1 MLLCIS
7 KMQRLLSLILL
18 SLLPLHAVAAEPPIE
33 EPDTMLH
40 IGSVEVT
47 SIKQGTTLRGKAIA
61 ATLIDAL
68 MAERNHI
75 SALKD
80 ASEIVPNFYIPDY
93 GSRMTTSV
101 YVRGLGARI
110 DQPVVGMNVDNVPV
124 MTKEGYDFE
133 MVDIERIEILR
144 GPQSTLYGRNT
155 MGGVVNIYTLSPFN
169 WQGIRL
175 GVEYGSGNTIK
186 AKASTYQKI
195 LPNLATSLSAY
206 YTHTDGFFENLH
218 TGKTCDREQQGGG
231 RFKLAWRSDR
241 WKIENTLAFSLTEQG
256 GYPYAYAGEDIVDE
270 EGKPIIANGE
280 ICYNDPCGYERFEVS
295 DGLTVRYDA
304 PKFSVSSITSYRF
317 HDDKMTLDQ
326 DFTPLSYFTLVQ
338 AREEHTAT
346 EEIVIRSKD
355 GENRIYNWLCG
366 VFGFFKHC
374 DMNAPVQFKRT
385 GIEELIIKNASGSSG
400 IDLTFDNDELLFDSR
415 FDIPTWGVAAYHES
429 SVTLGKFHLTAG
441 IRFDYERARLDY
453 LCASDA
459 KGQFGLSPITPD
471 RFDGRLHNDF
481 FEVLPRVTATVRFDA
496 RNSLY
501 ASVSKGYKAGGFNTQ
516 MFSEVQQARLMKQ
529 MGVAMNRMSVDEIV
543 RYKPEWSWNYEVGA
557 HTATA
562 GGRLVA
568 EAALFYID
576 CRDQQLT
583 VFPEGQTTGRMM
595 TNAGKTRSFG
605 AEMSAR
611 VSPFKKFDVS
621 LSYGYTNARF
631 VEFRSG
637 KSDYA
642 GQYVPY
648 APQHTAAARAT
659 YEIAIPTRWLEQ
671 ITLGVG
677 YKGVGPIFWNEENTL
692 KQNYYSLLDASV
704 RFSARHYSLEV
715 WGRNLTGADYAV
727 FHFESISH
735 PFLQKGRPRTFGVT
749 LNINL

>member
-1 MLLCIS
+1 M
-7 KMQRLLSLILL
+7 RRAYFLIIAL
-18 SLLPLHAVAAEPPIE
+18 LLPLWAVAVEPSIE
-33 EPDTMLH
+33 EPDTVLH
-40 IGSVEVT
+40 VGSVEVT

-68 MAERNHI
+68 MTERNRI
-75 SALKD
+75 TALKD

-93 GSRMTTSV
+93 GSRMTSSV

-110 DQPVVGMNVDNVPV
+110 DTPVVGMNVDNVPV

-169 WQGIRL
+169 YQGVRI
-175 GVEYGSGNTIK
+175 GAEYGSGNTLK
-186 AKASTYQKI
+186 ARLSYYHRCTDR
-195 LPNLATSLSAY
+195 LAAAVSGY
-206 YTHTDGFFENLH
+206 YTRSNGLFENLH
-218 TGKTCDREQQGGG
+218 TGRMCDREQQGGG
-231 RFKLAWRSDR
+231 RFKLAWRGDR
-241 WKIENTLAFSLTEQG
+241 LKIENTLAFSLTEQG
-256 GYPYAYAGEDIVDE
+256 GYPYAYAGEDIVDGNGE
-270 EGKPIIANGE
+270 TVIANGE
-280 ICYNDPCGYERFEVS
+280 ISYNDPCGYERVEVS
-295 DGLTVRYDA
+295 DGVTVRYDA
-304 PKFSVSSITSYRF
+304 PKFSLSSITSYRY

-346 EEIVIRSKD
+346 QEVVIRSKED
-355 GENRIYNWLCG
+355 GQQYNWLCG
-366 VFGFFKHC
+366 VFGFFKQS

-385 GIEELIIKNASGSSG
+385 GIEELIINNASGSSG
-400 IDLTFDNDELLFDSR
+400 IPLTFNNEELLFDSR
-415 FDIPTWGVAAYHES
+415 FDMPTWGVAAYHES
-429 SVTLGKFHLTAG
+429 SLTLGKFLLTAG
-441 IRFDYERARLDY
+441 VRVDYERARLDFD
-453 LCASDA
+453 CQSDA
-459 KGQFGLSPITPD
+459 EGMFGVSPITPD
-471 RFDGRLHNDF
+471 VYRGRLYNDF
-481 FEVLPRVTATVRFDA
+481 LEVLPKVTATVRFDA

-529 MGVAMNRMSVDEIV
+529 MGVAMHRLSIDDIV
-543 RYKPEWSWNYEVGA
+543 AYKPEYSWNYELGA

-562 GGRLVA
+562 DGRFVA

-605 AEMSAR
+605 GEISAKA
-611 VSPFKKFDVS
+611 SPFENFDVS

-631 VEFRSG
+631 VEFRNG

-648 APQHTAAARAT
+648 APQHTAAARAN
-659 YEIAIPTRWLEQ
+659 YEIKIPTRWLES

-677 YKGVGPIFWNEENTL
+677 YKGVGPIYWNEENTL
-692 KQNYYSLLDASV
+692 RQNYYSLLEGSV
-704 RFSARHYSLEV
+704 RFAGKHYAVEV
-715 WGRNLTGADYAV
+715 WGRNLTNTRYAV

-735 PFLQKGRPRTFGVT
+735 PFLQMGRPRTFGVT
-749 LNINL
+749 LSINL

>member
-1 MLLCIS
+1 
-7 KMQRLLSLILL
+7 MQRILIFIIVL
-18 SLLPLHAVAAEPPIE
+18 LLPVMRVVAAEPPIE
-33 EPDTMLH
+33 EPDTLLH

-80 ASEIVPNFYIPDY
+80 ASEVVPNFYIPDY

-110 DQPVVGMNVDNVPV
+110 DQPVVGMNIDNVPI

-169 WQGIRL
+169 WQGVRL
-175 GVEYGSGNTIK
+175 GVEYGSGNTLK

-195 LPNLATSLSAY
+195 LSNLATAVSAH
-206 YTHTDGFFENLH
+206 YTRTDGLFENLH
-218 TGKTCDREQQGGG
+218 TGKMCDTEQQGGG
-231 RFKLAWRSDR
+231 RFKLAWRGER
-241 WKIENTLAFSLTEQG
+241 WHIENTLAFSLTKQG
-256 GYPYAYAGEDIVDE
+256 GYPYAYAGEDIVDAQGE
-270 EGKPIIANGE
+270 SIIANGE
-280 ICYNDPCGYERFEVS
+280 IRYNDPCGYERVEVS
-295 DGLTVRYDA
+295 DGVTVRYDT
-304 PKFSVSSITSYRF
+304 PKFSVSSITSYRY

-326 DFTPLSYFTLVQ
+326 DFTPLSYFTLIQ

-346 EEIVIRSKD
+346 EEIVLRSKE
-355 GENRIYNWLCG
+355 GAHGAYSWLCG
-366 VFGFFKHC
+366 VFGFFKQS

-385 GIEELIIKNASGSSG
+385 GIEELIIKNASGYSG
-400 IDLTFDNDELLFDSR
+400 VDLVFENEELLFDSR
-415 FDIPTWGVAAYHES
+415 FNMPTWGVAAYHES
-429 SVTLGKFHLTAG
+429 SLTLGKFLLTAG
-441 IRFDYERARLDY
+441 VRFDYERARLDY
-453 LCASDA
+453 RCASDA
-459 KGQFGLSPITPD
+459 HGMFGVAPITPD
-471 RFDGRLHNDF
+471 NFGDRLYNSF
-481 FEVLPRVTATVRFDA
+481 FEILPKVTATVRFDA

-501 ASVSKGYKAGGFNTQ
+501 ASVAKGYKAGGFNTQ
-516 MFSEVQQARLMKQ
+516 MFSEVQQSRLMKQ
-529 MGVAMNRMSVDEIV
+529 MGVAMHRMSIDEIV
-543 RYKPEWSWNYEVGA
+543 AYKPEYSWNYEVGA

-562 GGRLVA
+562 DGRFVA

-605 AEMSAR
+605 GEMSAR
-611 VSPFKKFDVS
+611 VSPFKNFDVS

-648 APQHTAAARAT
+648 APQHTSAARAT
-659 YEIAIPTRWLEQ
+659 YEIAIPTRWLER
-671 ITLGVG
+671 IVLGVG
-677 YKGVGPIFWNEENTL
+677 YKGVGPIYWNEENSL

-704 RFSARHYSLEV
+704 RLAGPHYSVEV
-715 WGRNLTGADYAV
+715 WGRNLTGAEYAV

-735 PFLQKGRPRTFGVT
+735 PFLQMGRPRMFGVT

>member
-1 MLLCIS
+1 
-7 KMQRLLSLILL
+7 MQRVLLLIAFML
-18 SLLPLHAVAAEPPIE
+18 SAMCAVAAEPPVGE
-33 EPDTMLH
+33 LDTVLH

-47 SIKQGTTLRGKAIA
+47 SIKQGATLRGKAIA

-80 ASEIVPNFYIPDY
+80 ASEVVPNFYIPDY

-124 MTKEGYDFE
+124 LIKEGYDFE

-169 WQGIRL
+169 WQGVKL
-175 GVEYGSGNTIK
+175 GVEYGSGNTLK
-186 AKASTYQKI
+186 ARASTYQKI
-195 LPNLATSLSAY
+195 LPNLATAVSAY
-206 YTHTDGFFENLH
+206 YTRTDGFFENLN
-218 TGKTCDREQQGGG
+218 TGKNCDTEQQGGG
-231 RFKLAWRSDR
+231 RFKLAWRGDR
-241 WKIENTLAFSLTEQG
+241 WHIENTLAFSLTKQG
-256 GYPYAYAGEDIVDE
+256 GYPYAYAGEDILDAQ
-270 EGKPIIANGE
+270 GKQIISNGE
-280 ICYNDPCGYERFEVS
+280 ISYNDPCSYERVEVS
-295 DGLTVRYDA
+295 DGVTVRYDA
-304 PKFSVSSITSYRF
+304 PKFSVSSITSYRY

-338 AREEHTAT
+338 AREEHAAT
-346 EEIVIRSKD
+346 EEVVLRSKE
-355 GENRIYNWLCG
+355 GAHGKYNWLCG
-366 VFGFFKHC
+366 AFGFFKHS

-385 GIEELIIKNASGSSG
+385 GIEELIIKNASGTSG
-400 IDLTFDNDELLFDSR
+400 IPLIFDNEELLFDSY
-415 FDIPTWGVAAYHES
+415 FDMPTWGVAAYHES
-429 SVTLGKFHLTAG
+429 SLTLGKFLLTAG
-441 IRFDYERARLDY
+441 VRFDYERARLDY
-453 LCASDA
+453 RCESDA
-459 KGQFGLSPITPD
+459 RGMFGVAPISPD
-471 RFDGRLHNDF
+471 NFADRLHNSF
-481 FEVLPRVTATVRFDA
+481 FEILPKVTATVRFDA

-501 ASVSKGYKAGGFNTQ
+501 ASVAKGYKAGGFNTQ
-516 MFSEVQQARLMKQ
+516 MFSEVQQSRLMKQ
-529 MGVAMNRMSVDEIV
+529 MGVAMHRLSIDEIV
-543 RYKPEWSWNYEVGA
+543 AYKPEYSWNYEVGA

-562 GGRLVA
+562 DGRFVA

-605 AEMSAR
+605 GEMSAR
-611 VSPFKKFDVS
+611 VSPFKNFDVS

-659 YEIAIPTRWLEQ
+659 YEIAIPTRWLER

-677 YKGVGPIFWNEENTL
+677 YKGVGPIYWNEENSL

-704 RFSARHYSLEV
+704 RLAGPHYSVEV
-715 WGRNLTGADYAV
+715 WGRNLTGAEYAV

-735 PFLQKGRPRTFGVT
+735 PFLQMGRPRTFGVT
-749 LNINL
+749 LSINL

>member
-1 MLLCIS
+1 MRRIYFLVVV
-7 KMQRLLSLILL
+7 M
-18 SLLPLHAVAAEPPIE
+18 LLPLCAVAVEPPVE
-33 EPDTMLH
+33 EPDTTLR

-47 SIKQGTTLRGKAIA
+47 SIKQGSALRGKAIA
-61 ATLIDAL
+61 MTLLDAE
-68 MAERNHI
+68 MTERNRI
-75 SALKD
+75 TALKD

-93 GSRMTTSV
+93 GSRMTLSV

-169 WQGIRL
+169 YQGVKI
-175 GVEYGSGNTIK
+175 GAEYGSGNTMK
-186 AKASTYQKI
+186 LRASIYQKI
-195 LPNLATSLSAY
+195 LPDLATAVSGY
-206 YTHTDGFFENLH
+206 YTRSDGFFENIH
-218 TGKTCDREQQGGG
+218 TGRTCDREQQGGG

-241 WKIENTLAFSLTEQG
+241 VKVENTLAFSLTEQG
-256 GYPYAYAGEDIVDE
+256 GYPYAYAGEDIVNDKGE
-270 EGKPIIANGE
+270 TVIANGE
-280 ICYNDPCGYERFEVS
+280 IRYNDPCGYERVEVS
-295 DGLTVRYDA
+295 DGVTVRYDA
-304 PKFSVSSITSYRF
+304 SKFTLSSITSYRY

-338 AREEHTAT
+338 ARKEHTAT
-346 EEIVIRSKD
+346 QEVVIRSKEED
-355 GENRIYNWLCG
+355 GKIYNWLCG
-366 VFGFFKHC
+366 AFGFFKQS
-374 DMNAPVQFKRT
+374 DMNAPVQFKST
-385 GIEELIIKNASGSSG
+385 GIEELIVENASGSSG
-400 IDLTFDNDELLFDSR
+400 IPLTFDNDELLFDSR
-415 FDIPTWGVAAYHES
+415 FDMPTWGVAAYHES
-429 SVTLGKFHLTAG
+429 SVTLGKFYLTAG
-441 IRFDYERARLDY
+441 VRVDYERARLDFD
-453 LCASDA
+453 CQSDA
-459 KGQFGLSPITPD
+459 EGRFGNAPIKPD
-471 RFDGRLHNDF
+471 VYRGRLHNDF
-481 FEVLPRVTATVRFDA
+481 FEILPKVTATVRFDA

-516 MFSEVQQARLMKQ
+516 MFSEVQQSRLMKQ
-529 MGVAMNRMSVDEIV
+529 MGVAMNRLSIDEIV
-543 RYKPEWSWNYEVGA
+543 TYKPEYSWNYEVGA
-557 HTATA
+557 HAATA
-562 GGRLVA
+562 DGRLVA

-605 AEMSAR
+605 GEISAKA
-611 VSPFKKFDVS
+611 SPFEKFDVS

-648 APQHTAAARAT
+648 APQHTAAARAN
-659 YEIAIPTRWLEQ
+659 YEIEIPTKWLER

-677 YKGVGPIFWNEENTL
+677 YKGVGPIYWNEENTL
-692 KQNYYSLLDASV
+692 RQDYYSLLEGSV
-704 RFSARHYSLEV
+704 RFAGPHYAVEL
-715 WGRNLTGADYAV
+715 WGRNLTNTRYAV

-735 PFLQKGRPRTFGVT
+735 PFLQMGRPRTFGAT
-749 LNINL
+749 LSINL

>member
-1 MLLCIS
+1 MIAL
-7 KMQRLLSLILL
+7 
-18 SLLPLHAVAAEPPIE
+18 LLPTLRAVAAEPPIAE
-33 EPDTMLH
+33 LDTLLH

-61 ATLIDAL
+61 ATLIDNL
-68 MAERNHI
+68 MAEQNRI
-75 SALKD
+75 TALKD

-93 GSRMTTSV
+93 GSRMTSSV

-169 WQGIRL
+169 YQGVRI
-175 GVEYGSGNTIK
+175 GAEYGSGNTLK
-186 AKASTYQKI
+186 ARVSYYHRCTER
-195 LPNLATSLSAY
+195 LAAAVSGY
-206 YTHTDGFFENLH
+206 YTRSGGLFENLP
-218 TGKTCDREQQGGG
+218 TGRMCDSEQQGGG
-231 RFKLAWRSDR
+231 RFKLAWRGDR
-241 WKIENTLAFSLTEQG
+241 LKIENTLAFSLTEQG

-270 EGKPIIANGE
+270 NGETIIANGE
-280 ICYNDPCGYERFEVS
+280 IRYNDPCGYERVEVN
-295 DGLTVRYDA
+295 DGVTVRYDA
-304 PKFSVSSITSYRF
+304 SKFSLSSITSYRY

-338 AREEHTAT
+338 AREEHAAT
-346 EEIVIRSKD
+346 QEVVIRSKED
-355 GENRIYNWLCG
+355 GQRYNWLCG
-366 VFGFFKHC
+366 AFGFFKQS

-385 GIEELIIKNASGSSG
+385 GIDELIIKNASGTSG
-400 IDLTFDNDELLFDSR
+400 IPLTFDNDELLFDSR

-429 SVTLGKFHLTAG
+429 SLMLGKFLLTAG
-441 IRFDYERARLDY
+441 VRVDYERARLDFD
-453 LCASDA
+453 CQSDA
-459 KGQFGLSPITPD
+459 QGKFGVTSITPD
-471 RFDGRLHNDF
+471 IYRGRLHNAF
-481 FEVLPRVTATVRFDA
+481 FEILPKMTATVRFDA

-501 ASVSKGYKAGGFNTQ
+501 ASISKGYKAGGFNTQ

-529 MGVAMNRMSVDEIV
+529 MGVAMHRLSIDEIV
-543 RYKPEWSWNYEVGA
+543 AYKPEYSWNYEVGA
-557 HTATA
+557 HAATA
-562 GGRLVA
+562 DGRLVA
-568 EAALFYID
+568 EAAIFYID

-605 AEMSAR
+605 GEISAKA
-611 VSPFKKFDVS
+611 SPFKNFDVS

-648 APQHTAAARAT
+648 APQHTAAARAN
-659 YEIAIPTRWLEQ
+659 YEIEIPTRWLEK
-671 ITLGVG
+671 IILGVG
-677 YKGVGPIFWNEENTL
+677 YKGVGPIYWNEENTL
-692 KQNYYSLLDASV
+692 RQDYYSLLDGSV
-704 RFSARHYSLEV
+704 RFVGPHYAIEL
-715 WGRNLTGADYAV
+715 WGRNLANTEYAV

-749 LNINL
+749 LSINL

>member
-1 MLLCIS
+1 
-7 KMQRLLSLILL
+7 MQRVTLSILFVLLSLQTT
-18 SLLPLHAVAAEPPIE
+18 AAEPPIE
-33 EPDTMLH
+33 ELDTLLH

-47 SIKQGTTLRGKAIA
+47 SIKQGSTLRGKAIA
-61 ATLIDAL
+61 ATLIDAE
-68 MAERNHI
+68 MAERNHV

-80 ASEIVPNFYIPDY
+80 ASEVVPNFYIPDY

-169 WQGIRL
+169 WQGVKL
-175 GVEYGSGNTIK
+175 GVEYGSGNTMK
-186 AKASTYQKI
+186 ARASVYQKI
-195 LPNLATSLSAY
+195 LPNLATAVSAY
-206 YTHTDGFFENLH
+206 YTRTDGFFENLH
-218 TGKTCDREQQGGG
+218 TGKNCDTEQQGGG
-231 RFKLAWRSDR
+231 RFKLAWRGER
-241 WKIENTLAFSLTEQG
+241 WHIENTLAFSLTKQG
-256 GYPYAYAGEDIVDE
+256 GYPYAYAGEDIVDAQGE
-270 EGKPIIANGE
+270 PIIANGE
-280 ICYNDPCGYERFEVS
+280 IRYNDPCGYERMEVS
-295 DGLTVRYDA
+295 DGVTVRYDA
-304 PKFSVSSITSYRF
+304 PKFSVSSITSYRY

-326 DFTPLSYFTLVQ
+326 DFTPLSYFTLIQ

-346 EEIVIRSKD
+346 EEIVLRSKE
-355 GENRIYNWLCG
+355 GVHGKYNWLCG
-366 VFGFFKHC
+366 ALGFFKHC
-374 DMNAPVQFKRT
+374 DMSAPVQFKRT

-400 IDLTFDNDELLFDSR
+400 IPLTFDNEELLFDSK
-415 FDIPTWGVAAYHES
+415 FDMPTWGVAAYHES
-429 SVTLGKFHLTAG
+429 SLTLGKFLLTAG
-441 IRFDYERARLDY
+441 VRFDYERARLDY
-453 LCASDA
+453 RCASDA
-459 KGQFGLSPITPD
+459 HGMFGVAPITPD
-471 RFDGRLHNDF
+471 NFGDRLYNSF
-481 FEVLPRVTATVRFDA
+481 FEILPKVTATVRFDA

-501 ASVSKGYKAGGFNTQ
+501 ASVAKGYKAGGFNTQ

-529 MGVAMNRMSVDEIV
+529 MGVAMHRMSIDEIV
-543 RYKPEWSWNYEVGA
+543 AYKPEYSWNYEVGA

-562 GGRLVA
+562 DGRFVA

-605 AEMSAR
+605 GEMSAR
-611 VSPFKKFDVS
+611 VSPFKNFDVS

-648 APQHTAAARAT
+648 APQHTSAARAT
-659 YEIAIPTRWLEQ
+659 YEIAIPTRWLER
-671 ITLGVG
+671 IVLGVG
-677 YKGVGPIFWNEENTL
+677 YKGVGPIYWNEENSL

-704 RFSARHYSLEV
+704 RLAGPHYSVEV
-715 WGRNLTGADYAV
+715 WGRNLTGAEYAV

-735 PFLQKGRPRTFGVT
+735 PFLQMGRPRMFGVT
-749 LNINL
+749 LSINL

>member
-1 MLLCIS
+1 MIIAL
-7 KMQRLLSLILL
+7 
-18 SLLPLHAVAAEPPIE
+18 LLPLWAVAVEPPVE
-33 EPDTMLH
+33 EPDTVLH
-40 IGSVEVT
+40 VGSVEVT

-61 ATLIDAL
+61 ATLIDVL
-68 MAERNHI
+68 MTERNRI
-75 SALKD
+75 TALKD

-93 GSRMTTSV
+93 GSRMTSSV

-110 DQPVVGMNVDNVPV
+110 DTPVVGMNVDNVPV

-169 WQGIRL
+169 YQGVKL
-175 GVEYGSGNTIK
+175 GVEYGSGNTLK
-186 AKASTYQKI
+186 ARASVYQKI
-195 LPNLATSLSAY
+195 KPNLAAAVSGY
-206 YTHTDGFFENLH
+206 YTRSDGMFENLH
-218 TGKTCDREQQGGG
+218 TSRNCDREQQGGG

-241 WKIENTLAFSLTEQG
+241 LKIENALAFSLTEQG
-256 GYPYAYAGEDIVDE
+256 GYPYAYAGEDIVNDRGE
-270 EGKPIIANGE
+270 TVIANGE
-280 ICYNDPCGYERFEVS
+280 IRYNDPCGYERVEVS
-295 DGLTVRYDA
+295 DGVTVRYDA
-304 PKFSVSSITSYRF
+304 PKFSLSTITSYRY

-346 EEIVIRSKD
+346 QEVVIRSKEDD
-355 GENRIYNWLCG
+355 GGAYGWLCG
-366 VFGFFKHC
+366 VFGFFKQT
-374 DMNAPVQFKRT
+374 DMHAPVQFKRT

-400 IDLTFDNDELLFDSR
+400 IPLTFDNEELLFDSR
-415 FDIPTWGVAAYHES
+415 FDMPTWGVAAYHES
-429 SVTLGKFHLTAG
+429 SLTLGKLLLTAG
-441 IRFDYERARLDY
+441 VRVDYERARLDFD
-453 LCASDA
+453 CQSDA
-459 KGQFGLSPITPD
+459 EGMFGVSPITPD
-471 RFDGRLHNDF
+471 IYQGRLYNDF
-481 FEVLPRVTATVRFDA
+481 LEVLPKVTATVRFDA

-529 MGVAMNRMSVDEIV
+529 MGVAMHRLSIDEIV
-543 RYKPEWSWNYEVGA
+543 AYKPEYSWNYELGA
-557 HTATA
+557 HIATA
-562 GGRLVA
+562 DGRFVA

-605 AEMSAR
+605 GEISAKS
-611 VSPFKKFDVS
+611 SPFEKFDVS

-631 VEFRSG
+631 VEFRNG
-637 KSDYA
+637 ESDYA

-648 APQHTAAARAT
+648 APQHTAAARAN
-659 YEIAIPTRWLEQ
+659 YEIEIPTRWLER
-671 ITLGVG
+671 IVLGVG
-677 YKGVGPIFWNEENTL
+677 YKGVGPIYWNEENSL
-692 KQNYYSLLDASV
+692 RQNYYSLLDGSV
-704 RFSARHYSLEV
+704 RFEGEHYTVEL
-715 WGRNLTGADYAV
+715 WGRNLTNTRYAV

-735 PFLQKGRPRTFGVT
+735 PFLQMGRPRTFGVT
-749 LNINL
+749 LSINL

>member
-1 MLLCIS
+1 M
-7 KMQRLLSLILL
+7 ILPAL
-18 SLLPLHAVAAEPPIE
+18 RVVAAEPPIE
-33 EPDTMLH
+33 EPDTLLH

-47 SIKQGTTLRGKAIA
+47 SIKQGATLRGKPIA

-80 ASEIVPNFYIPDY
+80 ASEVVPNFYIPDY
-93 GSRMTTSV
+93 GSRMTSSV

-169 WQGIRL
+169 WQGVRL
-175 GVEYGSGNTIK
+175 GVEYGSGNTLK
-186 AKASTYQKI
+186 VKASTYQKI
-195 LPNLATSLSAY
+195 LPDLAAAVSAY
-206 YTHTDGFFENLH
+206 YTRSDGFFENLH
-218 TGKTCDREQQGGG
+218 TGKKCDWEQQGGG
-231 RFKLAWRSDR
+231 RFKLAWRSER
-241 WKIENTLAFSLTEQG
+241 VKIENTLAFSVTRQG
-256 GYPYAYAGEDIVDE
+256 GYPYAYAGEDIVDA
-270 EGKPIIANGE
+270 EGETVIARGE
-280 ICYNDPCGYERFEVS
+280 IRYNDPCGYERVEVS
-295 DGLTVRYDA
+295 DGVTVRYDA
-304 PKFSVSSITSYRF
+304 PKFSLQSITSYRY
-317 HDDKMTLDQ
+317 HDDRMTLDQ

-338 AREEHTAT
+338 AREEHCAT
-346 EEIVIRSKD
+346 EEVVLRSKE
-355 GENRIYNWLCG
+355 GVHGGYNWLCG
-366 VFGFFKHC
+366 AFAFFKQSNM
-374 DMNAPVQFKRT
+374 DAPVQFKRT
-385 GIEELIIKNASGSSG
+385 GIEELIVKNASGYSG
-400 IDLTFDNDELLFDSR
+400 VDLTFDNEELLFDSK
-415 FDIPTWGVAAYHES
+415 FDMPTWGVAAYHES
-429 SVTLGKFHLTAG
+429 SLELGKFLLTAG
-441 IRFDYERARLDY
+441 VRFDYERARLDY
-453 LCASDA
+453 ACRSDA
-459 KGQFGLSPITPD
+459 QGMFGVAPITPD
-471 RFDGRLHNDF
+471 IFGDRLHNAF
-481 FEVLPRVTATVRFDA
+481 FEVLPKVTATVRFDA

-529 MGVAMNRMSVDEIV
+529 MGVAMHRMSIDDIV
-543 RYKPEWSWNYEVGA
+543 AYKPEYSWNYEVGA

-562 GGRLVA
+562 DGRFVA

-605 AEMSAR
+605 GEMSAR
-611 VSPFKKFDVS
+611 VSPFKNFDVS

-631 VEFRSG
+631 VEFLSG
-637 KSDYA
+637 ESDYA

-659 YEIAIPTRWLEQ
+659 YGIDIPTCWLER

-677 YKGVGPIFWNEENTL
+677 YKGVGPIYWNEENTL
-692 KQNYYSLLDASV
+692 RQDYYSLLDASV
-704 RFSARHYSLEV
+704 NFAGPHYSVEV
-715 WGRNLTGADYAV
+715 WGRNLTGAEYAV

-735 PFLQKGRPRTFGVT
+735 PFLQKGRPRMFGVT
-749 LNINL
+749 LNIEI

>member
-1 MLLCIS
+1 
-7 KMQRLLSLILL
+7 MQRVTLLILLVLLSLQAM
-18 SLLPLHAVAAEPPIE
+18 AVEPPIE
-33 EPDTMLH
+33 KPDTILN
-40 IGSVEVT
+40 ISSVEVT
-47 SIKQGTTLRGKAIA
+47 SIKQGTTLRGKALA
-61 ATLIDAL
+61 ATLIDAE
-68 MAERNHI
+68 MAQRNHI
-75 SALKD
+75 AALKD
-80 ASEIVPNFYIPDY
+80 ASEVVPNFYIPDY

-110 DQPVVGMNVDNVPV
+110 DQPVVGMNIDNVPV

-169 WQGIRL
+169 WQGVRL

-195 LPNLATSLSAY
+195 LPNLATSVSAY
-206 YTHTDGFFENLH
+206 YTRTDGLFENVH
-218 TGKTCDREQQGGG
+218 TGKMCDREQQGGG

-241 WKIENTLAFSLTEQG
+241 LKIENTLAFSLTKQG
-256 GYPYAYAGEDIVDE
+256 GYPYAYAGEDIVDDA
-270 EGKPIIANGE
+270 GKPIIANGE
-280 ICYNDPCGYERFEVS
+280 IRYNDPCGYERVEVS
-295 DGLTVRYDA
+295 DGVTVRYDA
-304 PKFSVSSITSYRF
+304 PKFSVSSITSYRY

-326 DFTPLSYFTLVQ
+326 DFMPLSYFTLVQ

-346 EEIVIRSKD
+346 EEVVIRSKES
-355 GENRIYNWLCG
+355 ENRIYNWLCG
-366 VFGFFKHC
+366 VFGFFKQS
-374 DMNAPVQFKRT
+374 DMNAPVRFKQT
-385 GIEELIIKNASGSSG
+385 GIEELIIKNASTSSG
-400 IDLTFDNDELLFDSR
+400 IDLTFNNEELLFDSG

-441 IRFDYERARLDY
+441 VRFDYERARLDY

-459 KGQFGLSPITPD
+459 EGQFGLSPITPD
-471 RFDGRLHNDF
+471 RFGGRLHNDF
-481 FEVLPRVTATVRFDA
+481 FEILPRVTATVRFDA

-529 MGVAMNRMSVDEIV
+529 MGVAMNRMSIDEIV
-543 RYKPEWSWNYEVGA
+543 RYKPEWSWNYEIGA

-562 GGRLVA
+562 DGRFVA

-659 YEIAIPTRWLEQ
+659 YEIVIPTRWLER

-704 RFSARHYSLEV
+704 RFSARHYSVEV
-715 WGRNLTGADYAV
+715 WGRNLTGAEYAV

>member
-1 MLLCIS
+1 
-7 KMQRLLSLILL
+7 MQRAYFLIIAL
-18 SLLPLHAVAAEPPIE
+18 LLPLWAVAVEPPVE
-33 EPDTMLH
+33 EPDTVLH
-40 IGSVEVT
+40 VGSVEVT

-68 MAERNHI
+68 MTERNRI
-75 SALKD
+75 TALKD

-93 GSRMTTSV
+93 GSRMTSSV

-110 DQPVVGMNVDNVPV
+110 DTPVVGMNVDNVPV

-169 WQGIRL
+169 YQGVKL
-175 GVEYGSGNTIK
+175 GVEYGSGNTLR
-186 AKASTYQKI
+186 ARASVYQKI
-195 LPNLATSLSAY
+195 KPNLAAAVSGY
-206 YTHTDGFFENLH
+206 YTRSDGMFENLH
-218 TGKTCDREQQGGG
+218 TGRNCDREQQGGG

-241 WKIENTLAFSLTEQG
+241 LKIENALAFSLTEQG
-256 GYPYAYAGEDIVDE
+256 GYPYAYAGEDIVNDRGE
-270 EGKPIIANGE
+270 TVIANGE
-280 ICYNDPCGYERFEVS
+280 IRYNDPCGYERVEVS
-295 DGLTVRYDA
+295 DGVTVRYDA
-304 PKFSVSSITSYRF
+304 PKFSLSTITSYRY

-346 EEIVIRSKD
+346 QEVVIRSKEDD
-355 GENRIYNWLCG
+355 GGAYGWLCG
-366 VFGFFKHC
+366 VFGFFKQT
-374 DMNAPVQFKRT
+374 DMHAPVQFKRT

-400 IDLTFDNDELLFDSR
+400 IPLTFDNEELLFDSR
-415 FDIPTWGVAAYHES
+415 FDMPTWGVAAYHES
-429 SVTLGKFHLTAG
+429 SLTLGKLLLTAG
-441 IRFDYERARLDY
+441 VRVDYERARLDFD
-453 LCASDA
+453 CQSDA
-459 KGQFGLSPITPD
+459 EGMFGVSPITPD
-471 RFDGRLHNDF
+471 IYQGRLYNDF
-481 FEVLPRVTATVRFDA
+481 LEVLPKVTATVRFDA

-529 MGVAMNRMSVDEIV
+529 MGVAMHRLSIDEIV
-543 RYKPEWSWNYEVGA
+543 AYKPEYSWNYELGA

-562 GGRLVA
+562 DGRFVA

-605 AEMSAR
+605 GEISAKS
-611 VSPFKKFDVS
+611 SPFEKFDVS

-631 VEFRSG
+631 VEFRNG
-637 KSDYA
+637 ESDYA

-648 APQHTAAARAT
+648 APQHTVAARAN
-659 YEIAIPTRWLEQ
+659 YEIEIPTRWLER
-671 ITLGVG
+671 IVLGVG
-677 YKGVGPIFWNEENTL
+677 YKGVGPIYWNEENSL
-692 KQNYYSLLDASV
+692 RQNYYSLLDGSV
-704 RFSARHYSLEV
+704 RFEGEHYAVEL
-715 WGRNLTGADYAV
+715 WGRNLTNTRYAV

-735 PFLQKGRPRTFGVT
+735 PFLQMGRPRTFGVT
-749 LNINL
+749 LSINL

>member
-1 MLLCIS
+1 MIAL
-7 KMQRLLSLILL
+7 
-18 SLLPLHAVAAEPPIE
+18 LLPTLRAVAAEPPIAE
-33 EPDTMLH
+33 LDTLLH

-61 ATLIDAL
+61 ATLIDNL
-68 MAERNHI
+68 MAEQNRI
-75 SALKD
+75 TALKD

-93 GSRMTTSV
+93 GSRMTSSV

-169 WQGIRL
+169 YQGVRI
-175 GVEYGSGNTIK
+175 GAEYGSGNTLK
-186 AKASTYQKI
+186 ARVSYYHRCTER
-195 LPNLATSLSAY
+195 LAAAVSGY
-206 YTHTDGFFENLH
+206 YTRSGGLFENLH
-218 TGKTCDREQQGGG
+218 TGRMCDSEQQGGG
-231 RFKLAWRSDR
+231 RFKLAWRGDR
-241 WKIENTLAFSLTEQG
+241 LKIENTLAFSLTEQG

-270 EGKPIIANGE
+270 NGETIIANGE
-280 ICYNDPCGYERFEVS
+280 IRYNDPCGYERVEVN
-295 DGLTVRYDA
+295 DGVTVRYDA
-304 PKFSVSSITSYRF
+304 SKFSLSSITSYRY

-338 AREEHTAT
+338 AREEHAAT
-346 EEIVIRSKD
+346 QEVVIRSKED
-355 GENRIYNWLCG
+355 GQRYNWLCG
-366 VFGFFKHC
+366 AFGFFKQS

-385 GIEELIIKNASGSSG
+385 GIDELIIKNASGTSG
-400 IDLTFDNDELLFDSR
+400 IPLTFDNDELLFDSR

-429 SVTLGKFHLTAG
+429 SLMLGKFLLTAG
-441 IRFDYERARLDY
+441 VRVDYERARLDFD
-453 LCASDA
+453 CQSDA
-459 KGQFGLSPITPD
+459 QGKFGVTSITPD
-471 RFDGRLHNDF
+471 IYRGRLHNAF
-481 FEVLPRVTATVRFDA
+481 FEILPKMTATVRFDA

-501 ASVSKGYKAGGFNTQ
+501 ASISKGYKAGGFNTQ

-529 MGVAMNRMSVDEIV
+529 MGVAMHRLSIDEIV
-543 RYKPEWSWNYEVGA
+543 AYKPEYSWNYEVGA
-557 HTATA
+557 HAATA
-562 GGRLVA
+562 DGRLVA
-568 EAALFYID
+568 EAAIFYID

-605 AEMSAR
+605 GEISAKA
-611 VSPFKKFDVS
+611 SPFKNFDVS

-648 APQHTAAARAT
+648 APQHTAAARAN
-659 YEIAIPTRWLEQ
+659 YEIEIPTRWLEK
-671 ITLGVG
+671 IILGVG
-677 YKGVGPIFWNEENTL
+677 YKGVGPIYWNEENTL
-692 KQNYYSLLDASV
+692 RQDYYSLLDGSV
-704 RFSARHYSLEV
+704 RFVGPHYAIEL
-715 WGRNLTGADYAV
+715 WGRNLANTEYAV

-749 LNINL
+749 LSINL

>member
-1 MLLCIS
+1 
-7 KMQRLLSLILL
+7 MQRVLLLIAFML
-18 SLLPLHAVAAEPPIE
+18 SAMCAVAAEPPVGE
-33 EPDTMLH
+33 LDTVLH

-47 SIKQGTTLRGKAIA
+47 SIKQGATLRGKAIA

-80 ASEIVPNFYIPDY
+80 ASEVVPNFYIPDY

-124 MTKEGYDFE
+124 LIKEGYDFE

-169 WQGIRL
+169 WQGVKL
-175 GVEYGSGNTIK
+175 GVEYGSGNTLK
-186 AKASTYQKI
+186 ARASTYQKI
-195 LPNLATSLSAY
+195 LPNLATAVSAY
-206 YTHTDGFFENLH
+206 YTRTDGFFENLN
-218 TGKTCDREQQGGG
+218 TGKNCDTEQQGGG
-231 RFKLAWRSDR
+231 RFKLAWRGDR
-241 WKIENTLAFSLTEQG
+241 WHIENTLAFSLTKQG
-256 GYPYAYAGEDIVDE
+256 GYPYAYAGEDILDAQ
-270 EGKPIIANGE
+270 GKQIISNGE
-280 ICYNDPCGYERFEVS
+280 ISYNDPCSYERVEVS
-295 DGLTVRYDA
+295 DGVTVRYDA
-304 PKFSVSSITSYRF
+304 PKFSVSSITSYRY

-338 AREEHTAT
+338 AREEHAAT
-346 EEIVIRSKD
+346 EEIVLRSKE
-355 GENRIYNWLCG
+355 GAHGKYNWLCG
-366 VFGFFKHC
+366 AFGFFKHS

-385 GIEELIIKNASGSSG
+385 GIEELIIKNASGTSG
-400 IDLTFDNDELLFDSR
+400 IPLIFDNEELLFDSY
-415 FDIPTWGVAAYHES
+415 FDMPTWGVAAYHES
-429 SVTLGKFHLTAG
+429 SLTLGKFLLTAG
-441 IRFDYERARLDY
+441 VRFDYERARLDY
-453 LCASDA
+453 RCESDA
-459 KGQFGLSPITPD
+459 RGMFGVAPITPD
-471 RFDGRLHNDF
+471 NFADRLHNSF
-481 FEVLPRVTATVRFDA
+481 FEILPKVTATVRFDA

-501 ASVSKGYKAGGFNTQ
+501 ASVAKGYKAGGFNTQ
-516 MFSEVQQARLMKQ
+516 MFSEVQQSRLMKQ
-529 MGVAMNRMSVDEIV
+529 MGVAMHRMSIDEIV
-543 RYKPEWSWNYEVGA
+543 AYKPEYSWNYEIGA
-557 HTATA
+557 HAATA
-562 GGRLVA
+562 DGRFVA

-611 VSPFKKFDVS
+611 VSPFRNFDVS

-659 YEIAIPTRWLEQ
+659 YQIAIQTRWLKQ

-677 YKGVGPIFWNEENTL
+677 YKGVGPIYWNEENSL

-704 RFSARHYSLEV
+704 RLAGPHYSVEV
-715 WGRNLTGADYAV
+715 WGKNLAGAEYAV
-727 FHFESISH
+727 FH
-735 PFLQKGRPRTFGVT
+735 
-749 LNINL
+749 

>member
-1 MLLCIS
+1 MRKTLLIIA
-7 KMQRLLSLILL
+7 L
-18 SLLPLHAVAAEPPIE
+18 LLPALRVVAAEPPIE
-33 EPDTMLH
+33 ELDTLLH

-47 SIKQGTTLRGKAIA
+47 SIKQGTTLRGKPIA

-68 MAERNHI
+68 MVERNNI

-80 ASEIVPNFYIPDY
+80 ASELVPNFYIPDY
-93 GSRMTTSV
+93 GSRMTSSV

-133 MVDIERIEILR
+133 MVDVERIEILR

-155 MGGVVNIYTLSPFN
+155 MGGVVNVYTLSPFN
-169 WQGIRL
+169 YQGVKL
-175 GVEYGSGNTIK
+175 GAEYGSGNTMK
-186 AKASTYQKI
+186 ARASVYQKI
-195 LPNLATSLSAY
+195 LPNLATAVSAY
-206 YTHTDGFFENLH
+206 YTRTDGFFENLH
-218 TGKTCDREQQGGG
+218 TGRNCDTEQQGGG
-231 RFKLAWRSDR
+231 RFKLAWRGD
-241 WKIENTLAFSLTEQG
+241 KVKVENTLAFSLTEQG
-256 GYPYAYAGEDIVDE
+256 GYPYAYAGEDIVDAQ
-270 EGKPIIANGE
+270 GKPIIANGE
-280 ICYNDPCGYERFEVS
+280 IRYNDPCGYERVEVS
-295 DGLTVRYDA
+295 DGVTVRYDA
-304 PKFSVSSITSYRF
+304 PKFSLQSITSYRY

-326 DFTPLSYFTLVQ
+326 DFTPLSYFTLIQ

-346 EEIVIRSKD
+346 QELVLRSKD
-355 GENRIYNWLCG
+355 GAHGKYSWLCG
-366 VFGFFKHC
+366 AFTFFKHC
-374 DMNAPVQFKRT
+374 DMHAPVEFRRT
-385 GIEELIIKNASGSSG
+385 GIEELIIKNASGYSG
-400 IDLTFDNDELLFDSR
+400 VDLVFDNEELLFDSR
-415 FDIPTWGVAAYHES
+415 FDMPTWGVAAYHES
-429 SVTLGKFHLTAG
+429 SLELGKFLLTAG
-441 IRFDYERARLDY
+441 LRFDYERARLDY
-453 LCASDA
+453 RCASDA
-459 KGQFGLSPITPD
+459 QGKFGVAPIAPD
-471 RFDGRLHNDF
+471 NFGDRLYNSF
-481 FEVLPRVTATVRFDA
+481 FEILPKVTATVRFDA

-529 MGVAMNRMSVDEIV
+529 MGVAMHRMSIDEIV
-543 RYKPEWSWNYEVGA
+543 AYKPEYSWNYEVGA

-562 GGRLVA
+562 DGRFVA

-605 AEMSAR
+605 GEMSAR
-611 VSPFKKFDVS
+611 VSPFKNFDVS

-648 APQHTAAARAT
+648 APQHTSAARAT
-659 YEIAIPTRWLEQ
+659 YEIAIPTRWLER
-671 ITLGVG
+671 IVLGVG
-677 YKGVGPIFWNEENTL
+677 YKGVGPIYWNEENSL

-704 RFSARHYSLEV
+704 RLAGPHYSVEV
-715 WGRNLTGADYAV
+715 WGRNLTGAEYAV

-735 PFLQKGRPRTFGVT
+735 PFLQMGRPRMFGVT

>member
-1 MLLCIS
+1 M
-7 KMQRLLSLILL
+7 ILPAL
-18 SLLPLHAVAAEPPIE
+18 RVVAAEPPIE
-33 EPDTMLH
+33 EPDTLLH

-47 SIKQGTTLRGKAIA
+47 SIKQGTTLRGKPIA

-80 ASEIVPNFYIPDY
+80 ASEVVPNFYIPDY
-93 GSRMTTSV
+93 GSRMTSSV

-169 WQGIRL
+169 WQGVRL
-175 GVEYGSGNTIK
+175 GVEYGSGNTLK
-186 AKASTYQKI
+186 VKASTYQKI
-195 LPNLATSLSAY
+195 LPDLAAAVSAY
-206 YTHTDGFFENLH
+206 YTRSDGFFENLH
-218 TGKTCDREQQGGG
+218 TGKKCDWEQQGGG
-231 RFKLAWRSDR
+231 RFKLAWRSER
-241 WKIENTLAFSLTEQG
+241 VKIENTLAFSVTRQG
-256 GYPYAYAGEDIVDE
+256 GYPYAYAGEDIVDA
-270 EGKPIIANGE
+270 EGETVIARGE
-280 ICYNDPCGYERFEVS
+280 IRYNDPCGYERVEVS
-295 DGLTVRYDA
+295 DGVTVRYDA
-304 PKFSVSSITSYRF
+304 PTFSLQSITSYRY
-317 HDDKMTLDQ
+317 HDDRMTLDQ

-338 AREEHTAT
+338 AREEHCAT
-346 EEIVIRSKD
+346 EEVVLRSKE
-355 GENRIYNWLCG
+355 GVHGGYNWLCG
-366 VFGFFKHC
+366 AFAFFKQSNM
-374 DMNAPVQFKRT
+374 DAPVQFKRT
-385 GIEELIIKNASGSSG
+385 GIEELIVKNASGYSG
-400 IDLTFDNDELLFDSR
+400 VDLTFDNEELLFDSK
-415 FDIPTWGVAAYHES
+415 FDMPTWGVAAYHES
-429 SVTLGKFHLTAG
+429 SLELGKFLLTAG
-441 IRFDYERARLDY
+441 VRFDYERARLDY
-453 LCASDA
+453 ACRSDA
-459 KGQFGLSPITPD
+459 QGMFGVAPITPD
-471 RFDGRLHNDF
+471 IFGDRLHNAF
-481 FEVLPRVTATVRFDA
+481 FEVLPKVTATVRFDA

-529 MGVAMNRMSVDEIV
+529 MGVAMHRMSIDDIV
-543 RYKPEWSWNYEVGA
+543 AYKPEYSWNYEVGA

-562 GGRLVA
+562 DGRFVA

-605 AEMSAR
+605 GEMSAR
-611 VSPFKKFDVS
+611 VSPFKNFDVS

-637 KSDYA
+637 ESDYA
-642 GQYVPY
+642 GRYVPY
-648 APQHTAAARAT
+648 APQHTAAARVT
-659 YEIAIPTRWLEQ
+659 YGFDIPTRWLER

-677 YKGVGPIFWNEENTL
+677 YKGVGPIYWNEENTL
-692 KQNYYSLLDASV
+692 RQDYYSLVDASV
-704 RFSARHYSLEV
+704 RLAGPHYSVEV
-715 WGRNLTGADYAV
+715 WGRNLTGAEYAV

-735 PFLQKGRPRTFGVT
+735 PFLQMGRPRMFGVT
-749 LNINL
+749 LNIKI

>member
-1 MLLCIS
+1 MIAL
-7 KMQRLLSLILL
+7 
-18 SLLPLHAVAAEPPIE
+18 LLPMLRAVAAEPPIAE
-33 EPDTMLH
+33 LDTLLH

-47 SIKQGTTLRGKAIA
+47 SIKQGSTLRGKAIA

-68 MAERNHI
+68 MAEQNRI
-75 SALKD
+75 TALKD

-93 GSRMTTSV
+93 GSRMTSSV

-169 WQGIRL
+169 YQGVRI
-175 GVEYGSGNTIK
+175 GAEYGSGNAIK
-186 AKASTYQKI
+186 ARASVYQKI
-195 LPNLATSLSAY
+195 MPDLATAVSAY
-206 YTHTDGFFENLH
+206 YTHSSGLFENLH
-218 TGKTCDREQQGGG
+218 TGRMCDSEQQGGG
-231 RFKLAWRSDR
+231 RFKLAWRGER
-241 WKIENTLAFSLTEQG
+241 LKIENTLAFSLTEQG
-256 GYPYAYAGEDIVDE
+256 GYPYAYAGEDILGE
-270 EGKPIIANGE
+270 NGETIIANGE
-280 ICYNDPCGYERFEVS
+280 IRYNDPCGYERVEVS
-295 DGLTVRYDA
+295 DGVTVRYDT
-304 PKFSVSSITSYRF
+304 PKFSLSSITSYRY

-338 AREEHTAT
+338 ARKEHTAT
-346 EEIVIRSKD
+346 QEVVIRSKEE
-355 GENRIYNWLCG
+355 GQRYNWLCG
-366 VFGFFKHC
+366 VFGFFKQT
-374 DMNAPVQFKRT
+374 DMHAPVQFKRT
-385 GIEELIIKNASGSSG
+385 GIEELIIKNASGTSG
-400 IDLTFDNDELLFDSR
+400 IPLTFDNEELLFDSR
-415 FDIPTWGVAAYHES
+415 FDMPTWGVAAYHES
-429 SVTLGKFHLTAG
+429 SLTLGKFLLTAG
-441 IRFDYERARLDY
+441 VRVDYERARLDFD
-453 LCASDA
+453 CQSDA
-459 KGQFGLSPITPD
+459 QGKFGITPITPD
-471 RFDGRLHNDF
+471 IYRGRLHNDF
-481 FEVLPRVTATVRFDA
+481 FEILPKVTATVRFDA

-529 MGVAMNRMSVDEIV
+529 MGVAMHRLSIDEIV
-543 RYKPEWSWNYEVGA
+543 AYKPEYSWNYEVGV

-562 GGRLVA
+562 DGRFVA
-568 EAALFYID
+568 EAAIFYIN

-605 AEMSAR
+605 GEISAKA
-611 VSPFKKFDVS
+611 SPFKNFDVS

-648 APQHTAAARAT
+648 APQHTAAARVN
-659 YEIAIPTRWLEQ
+659 YQIDIPTRWLER
-671 ITLGVG
+671 IVLGVG
-677 YKGVGPIFWNEENTL
+677 YKGVGPIYWNEENTL
-692 KQNYYSLLDASV
+692 RQNYYSLLDCSV
-704 RFSARHYSLEV
+704 RFAGPHYAIEL
-715 WGRNLTGADYAV
+715 WGRNLANTEYAV

-735 PFLQKGRPRTFGVT
+735 PFLQMGRPRTFGVT
-749 LNINL
+749 LSINL

>member
-1 MLLCIS
+1 MIAL
-7 KMQRLLSLILL
+7 
-18 SLLPLHAVAAEPPIE
+18 LLPTLRAVAAEPPIAE
-33 EPDTMLH
+33 LDTLLH

-68 MAERNHI
+68 MTEQNRI
-75 SALKD
+75 TALKD

-93 GSRMTTSV
+93 GSRMTSSV

-169 WQGIRL
+169 YQGVRI
-175 GVEYGSGNTIK
+175 GAEYGSGNTLK
-186 AKASTYQKI
+186 ARVSYYHRCTER
-195 LPNLATSLSAY
+195 LAAAVSGY
-206 YTHTDGFFENLH
+206 YTRSGGLFENLH
-218 TGKTCDREQQGGG
+218 TGRMCDSEQQGGG
-231 RFKLAWRSDR
+231 RFKLAWRGDR
-241 WKIENTLAFSLTEQG
+241 LKIENTLAFSLTEQG

-270 EGKPIIANGE
+270 NGETIIANGE
-280 ICYNDPCGYERFEVS
+280 IRYNDPCGYERVEVS
-295 DGLTVRYDA
+295 DGVTVRYDA
-304 PKFSVSSITSYRF
+304 SKFSLSSITSYRY

-338 AREEHTAT
+338 AREEHAAT
-346 EEIVIRSKD
+346 QEVVIRSKEE
-355 GENRIYNWLCG
+355 GQRYNWLCG
-366 VFGFFKHC
+366 AFGFFKQS

-385 GIEELIIKNASGSSG
+385 GIDELIIKNASGTSG
-400 IDLTFDNDELLFDSR
+400 IPLTFDNDELLFDSR
-415 FDIPTWGVAAYHES
+415 FDMPTWGVAAYHES
-429 SVTLGKFHLTAG
+429 SLMLGKFLLTAG
-441 IRFDYERARLDY
+441 VRVDYERARLDFD
-453 LCASDA
+453 CQSDA
-459 KGQFGLSPITPD
+459 QGKFGVTSITPD
-471 RFDGRLHNDF
+471 IYRGRLHNAF
-481 FEVLPRVTATVRFDA
+481 FEILPKVTATVRFDA

-516 MFSEVQQARLMKQ
+516 MFSEVQQSRLMKQ
-529 MGVAMNRMSVDEIV
+529 MGVAMHRLSIDEIV
-543 RYKPEWSWNYEVGA
+543 AYKPEYSWNYEVGA
-557 HTATA
+557 HAATA
-562 GGRLVA
+562 DGRLVA
-568 EAALFYID
+568 EAAIFYID

-605 AEMSAR
+605 GEISAKA
-611 VSPFKKFDVS
+611 SPFKNFDVS

-648 APQHTAAARAT
+648 APQHTAAARAN
-659 YEIAIPTRWLEQ
+659 YEIEIPTRWLEK
-671 ITLGVG
+671 IILGVG
-677 YKGVGPIFWNEENTL
+677 YKGVGPIYWNEENTL
-692 KQNYYSLLDASV
+692 RQDYYSLLDGSV
-704 RFSARHYSLEV
+704 RFAGKHYAVEL
-715 WGRNLTGADYAV
+715 WGRNLVNTEYAV

-735 PFLQKGRPRTFGVT
+735 PFLQMGRPRTFGVT
-749 LNINL
+749 LSINL

>member
-1 MLLCIS
+1 MRKTLLIIA
-7 KMQRLLSLILL
+7 L
-18 SLLPLHAVAAEPPIE
+18 LLPALRVVAAEPPIE
-33 EPDTMLH
+33 ELDTLLH

-47 SIKQGTTLRGKAIA
+47 SIKQGTTLRGKPIA

-68 MAERNHI
+68 MVEQNNI

-80 ASEIVPNFYIPDY
+80 ASELVPNFYIPDY
-93 GSRMTTSV
+93 GSRMTSSV

-133 MVDIERIEILR
+133 MVDVERIEILR

-155 MGGVVNIYTLSPFN
+155 MGGVVNVYTLSPFN
-169 WQGIRL
+169 YQGVKL
-175 GVEYGSGNTIK
+175 GAEYGSGNTLK
-186 AKASTYQKI
+186 ARASVYQKI
-195 LPNLATSLSAY
+195 LPNLATAVSAY
-206 YTHTDGFFENLH
+206 YTRTDGFFENLH
-218 TGKTCDREQQGGG
+218 TGRNCDTEQQGGG
-231 RFKLAWRSDR
+231 RFKLAWRGD
-241 WKIENTLAFSLTEQG
+241 KVKVENTLAFSLTEQG
-256 GYPYAYAGEDIVDE
+256 GYPYAYAGEDIVDAQ
-270 EGKPIIANGE
+270 GKPIIANGE
-280 ICYNDPCGYERFEVS
+280 IRYNDPCGYERMEVS
-295 DGLTVRYDA
+295 DGVTVRYDA
-304 PKFSVSSITSYRF
+304 PKFSLQSITSYRY

-326 DFTPLSYFTLVQ
+326 DFTPLSYFTLIQ

-346 EEIVIRSKD
+346 QELVIRSKD
-355 GENRIYNWLCG
+355 GAHGKYSWLCG
-366 VFGFFKHC
+366 AFAFFKHC
-374 DMNAPVQFKRT
+374 DMHAPVEFRRT
-385 GIEELIIKNASGSSG
+385 GIEELIIKNASGYSG
-400 IDLTFDNDELLFDSR
+400 VDLVFENEELLFDSR
-415 FDIPTWGVAAYHES
+415 FDMPTWGVAAYHES
-429 SVTLGKFHLTAG
+429 SLKLGKFLLTAG
-441 IRFDYERARLDY
+441 LRFDYERARLDY
-453 LCASDA
+453 RCASDA
-459 KGQFGLSPITPD
+459 QGKFGVAPITPD
-471 RFDGRLHNDF
+471 NFGDRLYNSF
-481 FEVLPRVTATVRFDA
+481 FEILPKVTATVRFDA

-529 MGVAMNRMSVDEIV
+529 MGVAMHRMSIDEIV
-543 RYKPEWSWNYEVGA
+543 AYKPEYSWNYEVGA

-562 GGRLVA
+562 DGRFVA

-605 AEMSAR
+605 GEMSAR
-611 VSPFKKFDVS
+611 VSPFKNFDVS

-659 YEIAIPTRWLEQ
+659 YEIAIPTRWLER
-671 ITLGVG
+671 IVLGVG
-677 YKGVGPIFWNEENTL
+677 YKGVGPIYWNEENSL

-704 RFSARHYSLEV
+704 RLAGPHYSVEV
-715 WGRNLTGADYAV
+715 WGRNLTGAEYAV

-735 PFLQKGRPRTFGVT
+735 PFLQMGRPRTFGVT
-749 LNINL
+749 LSINL

>member
-1 MLLCIS
+1 MR
-7 KMQRLLSLILL
+7 K
-18 SLLPLHAVAAEPPIE
+18 SLLIIVLLLPALRVVAAEPPVGE
-33 EPDTMLH
+33 LDTLLH

-47 SIKQGTTLRGKAIA
+47 SIKQGTTLRGKPIA

-68 MAERNHI
+68 MVERNNI

-80 ASEIVPNFYIPDY
+80 ASELVPNFYIPDY
-93 GSRMTTSV
+93 GSRMTSSV

-133 MVDIERIEILR
+133 MVDVERIEILR

-155 MGGVVNIYTLSPFN
+155 MGGVVNVYTLSPFN
-169 WQGIRL
+169 YQGVKL
-175 GVEYGSGNTIK
+175 GAEYGSGNTLK
-186 AKASTYQKI
+186 ARASVYQKI
-195 LPNLATSLSAY
+195 LPNLATAVSAY
-206 YTHTDGFFENLH
+206 YTRTDGFFENLH
-218 TGKTCDREQQGGG
+218 TGRNCDTEQQGGG
-231 RFKLAWRSDR
+231 RFKLAWRGD
-241 WKIENTLAFSLTEQG
+241 KVKVENTLAFSLTEQG
-256 GYPYAYAGEDIVDE
+256 GYPYAYAGEDIVDAQ
-270 EGKPIIANGE
+270 GKPIIANGE
-280 ICYNDPCGYERFEVS
+280 IRYNDPCGYERMEVS
-295 DGLTVRYDA
+295 DGVTVRYDA
-304 PKFSVSSITSYRF
+304 PKFSLQSITSYRY

-326 DFTPLSYFTLVQ
+326 DFTPLSYFTLIQ

-346 EEIVIRSKD
+346 QELVLRSKD
-355 GENRIYNWLCG
+355 GAHGKYSWLCG
-366 VFGFFKHC
+366 AFAFFKHC
-374 DMNAPVQFKRT
+374 DMHAPVEFRRT
-385 GIEELIIKNASGSSG
+385 GIEELIIKNASGYSG
-400 IDLTFDNDELLFDSR
+400 VDLVFENEELLFDSR
-415 FDIPTWGVAAYHES
+415 FDMPTWGVAAYHES
-429 SVTLGKFHLTAG
+429 SLELGKFLLTAG
-441 IRFDYERARLDY
+441 LRFDYERARLDY
-453 LCASDA
+453 RCASDA
-459 KGQFGLSPITPD
+459 HGKFGVAPITPD
-471 RFDGRLHNDF
+471 NFGDRLYNSF
-481 FEVLPRVTATVRFDA
+481 FEILPKVTATVRFDA

-529 MGVAMNRMSVDEIV
+529 MGVAMHRMSIDEIV
-543 RYKPEWSWNYEVGA
+543 AYKPEYSWNYEVGA

-562 GGRLVA
+562 DGRFVA

-605 AEMSAR
+605 GEMSAR
-611 VSPFKKFDVS
+611 VSPFKNFDVS

-648 APQHTAAARAT
+648 APQHTSAARAT
-659 YEIAIPTRWLEQ
+659 YEIAIPTRWLER
-671 ITLGVG
+671 IVLGVG
-677 YKGVGPIFWNEENTL
+677 YKGVGPIYWNEENSL

-704 RFSARHYSLEV
+704 RLAGPHYSVEV
-715 WGRNLTGADYAV
+715 WGRNLTGAEYAV

-735 PFLQKGRPRTFGVT
+735 PFLQMGRPRMFGVT

>member
-1 MLLCIS
+1 M
-7 KMQRLLSLILL
+7 
-18 SLLPLHAVAAEPPIE
+18 AAEPLVE
-33 EPDTMLH
+33 EPDTVLN
-40 IGSVEVT
+40 IGSVPVT
-47 SIKQGTTLRGKAIA
+47 TIKQGVQLRGKAIA
-61 ATLIDAL
+61 ATLIDAAF
-68 MAERNHI
+68 AERNRI

-80 ASEIVPNFYIPDY
+80 ASEVVPNFYIPDY
-93 GSRMTTSV
+93 GSRMTSSV

-124 MTKEGYDFE
+124 MIKEGYDFE

-169 WQGIRL
+169 FQGVKL
-175 GVEYGSGNTIK
+175 GAEYGSGNTMK
-186 AKASTYQKI
+186 FRASAYQKI
-195 LPNLATSLSAY
+195 LPNLAAAISGY
-206 YTHTDGFFENLH
+206 YARSDGFFENLH
-218 TGKTCDREQQGGG
+218 TGKMCDWEQQGGG
-231 RFKLAWRSDR
+231 RFKLAWRNER
-241 WKIENTLAFSLTEQG
+241 NLRIENTLAFSLTKQG
-256 GYPYAYAGEDIVDE
+256 GYPYAYAGEDILNDKGETV
-270 EGKPIIANGE
+270 IANGE
-280 ICYNDPCGYERFEVS
+280 IRYNDPCGYERTEVS
-295 DGLTVRYDA
+295 DGVTVQYDTS
-304 PKFSVSSITSYRF
+304 KFTLSSITSYRY

-346 EEIVIRSKD
+346 EEIVIRSKE
-355 GENRIYNWLCG
+355 GESKVYNWLCG
-366 VFGFFKHC
+366 LFGFFKQS
-374 DMNAPVQFKRT
+374 DMNAPVQFKKT
-385 GIEELIIKNASGSSG
+385 GIEELIIKNASGMSG
-400 IDLTFDNDELLFDSR
+400 IDLVFENEKLLFDSR

-429 SVTLGKFHLTAG
+429 SVTLGKFYLTAG
-441 IRFDYERARLDY
+441 VRFDYEQARLDY
-453 LCASDA
+453 RCAGDA
-459 KGQFGLSPITPD
+459 QGRFGVTTITAD
-471 RFDGRLHNDF
+471 NFDGRLRNSF

-516 MFSEVQQARLMKQ
+516 MFSEVQQSRLMKQ
-529 MGVAMNRMSVDEIV
+529 MGVAMNRMKIDDIV
-543 RYKPEWSWNYEVGA
+543 KYKPEYSWNYEIGA
-557 HTATA
+557 HAATA
-562 GGRLVA
+562 DGRFVG

-605 AEMSAR
+605 AEISAR
-611 VSPFKKFDVS
+611 VSPFEKFDVS

-642 GQYVPY
+642 GRYVPY
-648 APQHTAAARAT
+648 APQHTAAARAG
-659 YEIAIPTRWLEQ
+659 YEIGIPTRWLES

-677 YKGVGPIFWNEENTL
+677 YKGVGPIYWNEANTL
-692 KQNYYSLLDASV
+692 RQNYYSLLDASV
-704 RFSARHYSLEV
+704 RFAGPHYSVEV
-715 WGRNLTGADYAV
+715 WGRNLTGTKYAV

-735 PFLQKGRPRTFGVT
+735 PFLQQGRPRTFGVT

>member
-1 MLLCIS
+1 MIALML
-7 KMQRLLSLILL
+7 
-18 SLLPLHAVAAEPPIE
+18 PAVRVAAAEPPIG
-33 EPDTMLH
+33 EPDTLLH

-47 SIKQGTTLRGKAIA
+47 SIKQGTTLRGKPIA

-68 MAERNHI
+68 MAERNQI

-80 ASEIVPNFYIPDY
+80 ASELVPNFYIPDY
-93 GSRMTTSV
+93 GSRMTSSV

-133 MVDIERIEILR
+133 LVDIERIEILR

-169 WQGIRL
+169 WQGARF
-175 GVEYGSGNTIK
+175 GVEYGSANTLK
-186 AKASTYQKI
+186 VRASTYQKI
-195 LPNLATSLSAY
+195 LPDLATAISAY
-206 YTHTDGFFENLH
+206 YTRTDGFFDNLH
-218 TGKTCDREQQGGG
+218 TGKKCDAEQQGGG
-231 RFKLAWRSDR
+231 RFKLAWRGCR
-241 WKIENTLAFSLTEQG
+241 VKIENTLAFSLTKQG

-270 EGKPIIANGE
+270 DGRVVIANGE
-280 ICYNDPCGYERFEVS
+280 IRYNDPCGYERMEVS
-295 DGLTVRYDA
+295 DGVTVRYDA
-304 PKFSVSSITSYRF
+304 PKFSLQSITSYRY
-317 HDDKMTLDQ
+317 HDDKMALDQ

-338 AREEHTAT
+338 AREEHCAT
-346 EEIVIRSKD
+346 EEVVLRSKE
-355 GENRIYNWLCG
+355 GAHGRYNWLCG
-366 VFGFFKHC
+366 AFAFFKQC
-374 DMNAPVQFKRT
+374 DMNAPVEFRRT
-385 GIEELIIKNASGSSG
+385 GIEELIIKNASGYSG
-400 IDLTFDNDELLFDSR
+400 VELNFDNEELLFDSR
-415 FDIPTWGVAAYHES
+415 FDMPTWGVAAYHES
-429 SVTLGKFHLTAG
+429 SLELGKFLLTAG
-441 IRFDYERARLDY
+441 VRFDYERARLDY
-453 LCASDA
+453 ACQSNAQ
-459 KGQFGLSPITPD
+459 GMFGVAPITPD
-471 RFDGRLHNDF
+471 LFSDRLYNSF
-481 FEVLPRVTATVRFDA
+481 FEILPKVTATVRFDA

-529 MGVAMNRMSVDEIV
+529 MGVAMHRMSIDEIV
-543 RYKPEWSWNYEVGA
+543 AYKPEYSWNYEVGA

-562 GGRLVA
+562 DGRFVA

-605 AEMSAR
+605 GEMSAR
-611 VSPFKKFDVS
+611 VSPFKNFDVS

-642 GQYVPY
+642 GQYLPY
-648 APQHTAAARAT
+648 APQHTAAARAV
-659 YEIAIPTRWLEQ
+659 YEIEIPTRWLER

-677 YKGVGPIFWNEENTL
+677 YKGVGPIYWNEENSL
-692 KQNYYSLLDASV
+692 RQRYYSLLDGSV
-704 RFSARHYSLEV
+704 RLAGPHYSVEV
-715 WGRNLTGADYAV
+715 WGRNLTGAKYAV

-735 PFLQKGRPRTFGVT
+735 PFLQMGRPRMFGVT
-749 LNINL
+749 LNIQI

>member
-1 MLLCIS
+1 MRRVVWFIALMLLPMCV
-7 KMQRLLSLILL
+7 
-18 SLLPLHAVAAEPPIE
+18 VAAEPPIE
-33 EPDTMLH
+33 EPDTVLN
-40 IGSVEVT
+40 IGSVQVT
-47 SIKQGTTLRGKAIA
+47 SIKQGSRLRGRAIA
-61 ATLIDAL
+61 ATLIDAA

-75 SALKD
+75 TALKD
-80 ASEIVPNFYIPDY
+80 ASEVVPNFYIPDY
-93 GSRMTTSV
+93 GSRMTSSV

-124 MTKEGYDFE
+124 MSKDGYDFE

-144 GPQSTLYGRNT
+144 GPQSMLYGRNT
-155 MGGVVNIYTLSPFN
+155 MGGVVNIYTLSPLN
-169 WQGIRL
+169 WQGVRL
-175 GVEYGSGNTIK
+175 GAEYGSGNTMK
-186 AKASTYQKI
+186 FRASAYQKI
-195 LPNLATSLSAY
+195 LPNLATAISAY
-206 YTHTDGFFENLH
+206 YLRSDGFFRNLH
-218 TGKTCDREQQGGG
+218 TNRLCDWERQGGG
-231 RFKLAWRSDR
+231 RFKLAWRGKQL
-241 WKIENTLAFSLTEQG
+241 KIENTLSFSKTKQG
-256 GYPYAYAGEDIVDE
+256 GYPYAYAGEYILDDAGNRV
-270 EGKPIIANGE
+270 IANGE
-280 ICYNDPCGYERFEVS
+280 IRYNDPSGYERMAVS
-295 DGLTVRYDA
+295 NGLTFSYEA
-304 PKFSVSSITSYRF
+304 PRFLLSSITSYRY

-326 DFTPLSYFTLVQ
+326 DFMPLSYFTLIQ

-346 EEIVIRSKD
+346 EEVVIRSKESA
-355 GENRIYNWLCG
+355 GRVYNWLCG
-366 VFGFFKHC
+366 VFGFFKQS
-374 DMNAPVQFKRT
+374 DMHAPVRFKQT
-385 GIEELIIKNASGSSG
+385 GIEELIIKNATGSSG
-400 IDLTFDNDELLFDSR
+400 IDLAFDNEELLFDSD
-415 FDIPTWGVAAYHES
+415 FDTPTWGVAAYHES
-429 SVTLGKFHLTAG
+429 SLTLGKFLLTAG
-441 IRFDYERARLDY
+441 VRFDYERARLDY
-453 LCASDA
+453 RCASDA
-459 KGQFGLSPITPD
+459 EGMFGTSPITPD
-471 RFDGRLHNDF
+471 RFEGRLYNSF

-529 MGVAMNRMSVDEIV
+529 MGVAMSRMSIDEIV
-543 RYKPEWSWNYEVGA
+543 KYKPEYSWNYEIGA

-562 GGRLVA
+562 DGRFVA

-605 AEMSAR
+605 AEIAAR
-611 VSPFKKFDVS
+611 VSPFEKFDVS

-648 APQHTAAARAT
+648 APQHTAAARAA
-659 YEIAIPTRWLEQ
+659 YEIGVPTRWLES

-677 YKGVGPIFWNEENTL
+677 YKGVGPIYWNEENTL
-692 KQNYYSLLDASV
+692 RQRYYSLLDASV
-704 RFSARHYSLEV
+704 RFAGPCYSVEV

-735 PFLQKGRPRTFGVT
+735 PFLQRGRPRSFGVT
-749 LNINL
+749 LSINL

>member
-1 MLLCIS
+1 
-7 KMQRLLSLILL
+7 
-18 SLLPLHAVAAEPPIE
+18 
-33 EPDTMLH
+33 MLH
-40 IGSVEVT
+40 VGSVEVT

-68 MAERNHI
+68 MAERNRI
-75 SALKD
+75 TALKD

-93 GSRMTTSV
+93 GSRMTSSV

-110 DQPVVGMNVDNVPV
+110 DTPVVGMNVDNVPV

-169 WQGIRL
+169 YQGVKL
-175 GVEYGSGNTIK
+175 GAEYGSGNTLK
-186 AKASTYQKI
+186 ARASYYHRFSDK
-195 LPNLATSLSAY
+195 LAAAVSGY
-206 YTHTDGFFENLH
+206 YTRSGGLFENLH
-218 TGKTCDREQQGGG
+218 TGRNCDREQQGGG
-231 RFKLAWRSDR
+231 RLKLAWRSDR
-241 WKIENTLAFSLTEQG
+241 LKIENTLAFSLTEQG
-256 GYPYAYAGEDIVDE
+256 GYPYAYAGEDIVNDRGE
-270 EGKPIIANGE
+270 TVIANGE
-280 ICYNDPCGYERFEVS
+280 IRYNDPCGYERVEVS
-295 DGLTVRYDA
+295 DGVTVRYDA
-304 PKFSVSSITSYRF
+304 PNFSLSSITSYRY

-346 EEIVIRSKD
+346 QELVIRSKD
-355 GENRIYNWLCG
+355 EDRRYGWLCG
-366 VFGFFKHC
+366 AFGFFKQSY
-374 DMNAPVQFKRT
+374 MNAPVHFKQT
-385 GIEELIIKNASGSSG
+385 GIEELIIKNASGYSG
-400 IDLTFDNDELLFDSR
+400 VDLVFNNENLLFDSR

-429 SVTLGKFHLTAG
+429 SLTLGKFLLTAG
-441 IRFDYERARLDY
+441 VRLDYERARLDFD
-453 LCASDA
+453 CQSDA
-459 KGQFGLSPITPD
+459 EGMFGVSPITPD
-471 RFDGRLHNDF
+471 LYRGRLYNDF
-481 FEVLPRVTATVRFDA
+481 LEVLPKVTATVRFDA

-529 MGVAMNRMSVDEIV
+529 MGVAMHRLSIDEIV
-543 RYKPEWSWNYEVGA
+543 AYKPEYSWNYELGA
-557 HTATA
+557 HAATA
-562 GGRLVA
+562 DGRFVA

-605 AEMSAR
+605 GEISAKA
-611 VSPFKKFDVS
+611 SPFENFDVS

-631 VEFRSG
+631 VEFRNG

-648 APQHTAAARAT
+648 APQHTAAARVN
-659 YEIAIPTRWLEQ
+659 YEIKIPTRWLES

-677 YKGVGPIFWNEENTL
+677 YKGVGPIYWNEENTL
-692 KQNYYSLLDASV
+692 RQNYYSLLEGSV
-704 RFSARHYSLEV
+704 RFAGKHYAVEV
-715 WGRNLTGADYAV
+715 WGRNLTNTRYAV

-735 PFLQKGRPRTFGVT
+735 PFLQMGRPRTFGVT
-749 LNINL
+749 LSINL